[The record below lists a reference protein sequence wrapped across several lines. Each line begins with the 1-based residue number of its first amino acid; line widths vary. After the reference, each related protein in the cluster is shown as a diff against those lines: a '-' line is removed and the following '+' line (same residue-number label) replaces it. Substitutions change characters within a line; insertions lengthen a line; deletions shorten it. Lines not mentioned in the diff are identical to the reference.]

1 MNAQPLYAGGPF
13 GMIGARVACIA
24 LPVAAV
30 AGWVLLVAYS
40 GIMVAVVGMGLE
52 VIIWAAVFSVPLII
66 FSLVASWLVYSVG
79 LNRGVGLTLTPD
91 GMLEWRAALRTRRI
105 HASTIER
112 IDAPSGLR
120 AEVRIHHATGVL
132 RCSSMLP
139 GLQPLLHTLQS
150 QRTQPAVDLAAAQ
163 PFFCHGAASRQASRA
178 PERRW
183 AGSSGGARAVR
194 APDLQH
200 AAARVG
206 LGPRARSGVG
216 WTTAAVVVGA
226 LTPVTSGLGR
236 SRNRF
241 YSCHELLCG

>member
-66 FSLVASWLVYSVG
+66 FSLVASGLVYSVG

-139 GLQPLLHTLQS
+139 GLQPLLHALQS
-150 QRTQPAVDLAAAQ
+150 QRTQPAFDLAGAQ
-163 PFFCHGAASRQASRA
+163 PFFAMARPAARLAGRQSGAGPVVAAVLVLFALLICSMPLLGLVLDLVRAAAS
-178 PERRW
+178 
-183 AGSSGGARAVR
+183 GGL
-194 APDLQH
+194 PL
-200 AAARVG
+200 
-206 LGPRARSGVG
+206 P
-216 WTTAAVVVGA
+216 
-226 LTPVTSGLGR
+226 
-236 SRNRF
+236 
-241 YSCHELLCG
+241 